1 MAIAFQL
8 CIRLRYQEGSGKP
21 IEVERESSPKVE
33 RESSPKVERESSPKV
48 ERESSPKFERESSP
62 KVERESSP
70 KVERE
75 SSLSQTVHLT
85 ATYSMWRYQ
94 MLYSSI

>member
-21 IEVERESSPKVE
+21 IEVE